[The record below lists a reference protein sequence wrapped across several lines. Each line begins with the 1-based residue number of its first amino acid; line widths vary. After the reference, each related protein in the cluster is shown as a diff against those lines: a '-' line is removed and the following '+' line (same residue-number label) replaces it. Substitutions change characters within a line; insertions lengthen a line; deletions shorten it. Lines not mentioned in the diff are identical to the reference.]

1 MNAKP
6 YRTCYDKKSKVPE
19 RRASF
24 WLKDNEKM
32 LVKSQKAKTGEVISQ
47 NEQRLKS
54 RNKSMIKD
62 NEQSN

>member
-1 MNAKP
+1 M
-6 YRTCYDKKSKVPE
+6 
-19 RRASF
+19 
-24 WLKDNEKM
+24 KDNEKM

-54 RNKSMIKD
+54 RNKSMIKK